1 MKIIGKKGLLKL
13 IPFYLALGAIL
24 IFILF
29 PFYWTLVT
37 ALKPE
42 ADIYKVPIEYLPA
55 VVTFHNF
62 MVAWKNVGF
71 SIFFHN
77 SFIVSLVSVAI
88 IVTCSILIGYALS
101 RFRFRGKAAFL
112 LLMLST
118 QFIPQSMLI
127 IPLFII
133 FKNMHLI
140 NSLGSLI
147 FTYITFQ
154 IPFNAI
160 IMRGFVNNIPFA
172 LEEAAMVDGCGRIKA
187 ICLTVLPILLPGLIA
202 TGAFAF
208 IGCWNE
214 FLCAL
219 MFINSKALFTIP
231 VGLNYMQG
239 QFDVNYGAL
248 AAGSIIAL
256 IPPILMFAYVQ
267 KYLVQG
273 LGAGSVKG

>member
-1 MKIIGKKGLLKL
+1 M
-13 IPFYLALGAIL
+13 
-24 IFILF
+24 
-29 PFYWTLVT
+29 
-37 ALKPE
+37 
-42 ADIYKVPIEYLPA
+42 
-55 VVTFHNF
+55 
-62 MVAWKNVGF
+62 
-71 SIFFHN
+71 
-77 SFIVSLVSVAI
+77 
-88 IVTCSILIGYALS
+88 
-101 RFRFRGKAAFL
+101 

-118 QFIPQSMLI
+118 QFIPQAMLI

-133 FKNMHLI
+133 YKNLNLI
-140 NSLGSLI
+140 NNFGSLV
-147 FTYITFQ
+147 FTYATFQ

-160 IMRGFVNNIPFA
+160 VMRGFVDNIPFE
-172 LEEAAMVDGCGRIKA
+172 LEEAAMVDGCGRLKA
-187 ICLTVLPILLPGLIA
+187 VFYTVLPILLPGLIA

-239 QFDVNYGAL
+239 QFDINYGAL

-256 IPPILMFAYVQ
+256 IPPILIFGYVQ

-273 LGAGSVKG
+273 LSAGSVKG

>member
-1 MKIIGKKGLLKL
+1 MKMSAPQKGAKFLFLYSPL
-13 IPFYLALGAIL
+13 ILVIT
-24 IFILF
+24 FILF

-37 ALKPE
+37 ALKRE
-42 ADIYKVPIEYLPA
+42 ADIYRIPIQYLPIPA
-55 VVTFHNF
+55 TFHNF
-62 MVAWKNVGF
+62 AFAWKNVGF
-71 SIFFHN
+71 SIFFRN
-77 SFIVSLVSVAI
+77 SFVVSMISI
-88 IVTCSILIGYALS
+88 IVIVFCSVLIGYALN
-101 RFRFRGKAAFL
+101 RFKFRGKTAFL

-118 QFIPQSMLI
+118 QFIPQTMLI

-133 FKNMHLI
+133 FKNMNLI
-140 NSLGSLI
+140 NNLGSLI
-147 FTYITFQ
+147 FSYITFQ

-160 IMRGFVNNIPFA
+160 IMRGFVSNIPFA
-172 LEEAAMVDGCGRIKA
+172 LEEAAMVDGCGRLKA
-187 ICLTVLPILLPGLIA
+187 IYLTVLPILLPGLIA

-214 FLCAL
+214 FMCAL

-239 QFDVNYGAL
+239 QYDINYGAL

-267 KYLVQG
+267 KYLVTG
-273 LGAGSVKG
+273 LSAGSVKG

>member
-1 MKIIGKKGLLKL
+1 MSSLYLSLLAIIT
-13 IPFYLALGAIL
+13 
-24 IFILF
+24 FILF

-37 ALKPE
+37 ALKQE
-42 ADIYKVPIEYLPA
+42 TDIYKIPIAYLPSPA
-55 VVTFHNF
+55 TFQNF
-62 MVAWKNVGF
+62 IVAWNNVGF
-71 SIFFHN
+71 STFFRN
-77 SFIVSLVSVAI
+77 SFFVALVSVVI
-88 IVTCSILIGYALS
+88 IMACSVLIGYALN
-101 RFRFRGKAAFL
+101 RFNFRGKAAFL

-133 FKNMHLI
+133 FKKMHLI
-140 NSLGSLI
+140 NNLGSLVL
-147 FTYITFQ
+147 TYITFQ

-160 IMRGFVNNIPFA
+160 IMRSFVNNIPFS
-172 LEEAAMVDGCGRIKA
+172 LEEAAMVDGCGRIRA
-187 ICLTVLPILLPGLIA
+187 IWLTVLPILLPGLIA

-231 VGLNYMQG
+231 VGLIYMQG
-239 QFDVNYGAL
+239 QFDINYGAL

-273 LGAGSVKG
+273 LSAGSVKG

>member
-1 MKIIGKKGLLKL
+1 MNITAKKDLLRMSSLYLSLLAIIT
-13 IPFYLALGAIL
+13 
-24 IFILF
+24 FILF

-37 ALKPE
+37 ALKRE
-42 ADIYKVPIEYLPA
+42 TDIYKIPIAYLPSPA
-55 VVTFHNF
+55 TFQNF
-62 MVAWKNVGF
+62 IVAWINVGF
-71 SIFFHN
+71 STFFRN
-77 SFIVSLVSVAI
+77 SFFVALVSVVI
-88 IVTCSILIGYALS
+88 IMACSVLIGYALN
-101 RFRFRGKAAFL
+101 RFNFRGKAAFL

-133 FKNMHLI
+133 FKKMHLI
-140 NSLGSLI
+140 NNLGSLVL
-147 FTYITFQ
+147 TYITFQ

-160 IMRGFVNNIPFA
+160 IMRSFVNNIPFS
-172 LEEAAMVDGCGRIKA
+172 LEEAAMVDGCGRIRA
-187 ICLTVLPILLPGLIA
+187 IWLTVLPILLPGLIA

-239 QFDVNYGAL
+239 QFDINYGAL

-267 KYLVQG
+267 KYLIQG
-273 LGAGSVKG
+273 LSAGSVKG